1 MTNIEKVQRDLELL
15 KETGE
20 LKPTPEQEGLYI
32 NLLRSVLFLGNDI
45 YSLSW
50 LQGVISEEVDK
61 VNKYNAK
68 QLKDFNWDGF
78 LKKENENIM

>member
-32 NLLRSVLFLGNDI
+32 NLLRSMLFLGNEI
-45 YSLSW
+45 YPPS
-50 LQGVISEEVDK
+50 
-61 VNKYNAK
+61 
-68 QLKDFNWDGF
+68 
-78 LKKENENIM
+78 

>member
-32 NLLRSVLFLGNDI
+32 NLLRSMLFLGAEI
-45 YSLSW
+45 YPLSW
-50 LQGVISEEVDK
+50 IKSVMLEEI
-61 VNKYNAK
+61 
-68 QLKDFNWDGF
+68 
-78 LKKENENIM
+78 KKTEQYIASTYDENIM